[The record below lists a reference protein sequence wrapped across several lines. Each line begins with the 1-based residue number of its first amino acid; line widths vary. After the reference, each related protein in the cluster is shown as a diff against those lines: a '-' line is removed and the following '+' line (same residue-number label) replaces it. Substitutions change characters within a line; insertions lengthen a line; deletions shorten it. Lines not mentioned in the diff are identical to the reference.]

1 MFPSNYFPP
10 LTGGPVMK
18 RSSINLSVLFTLKW
32 IVPLV
37 IVTSSI
43 ALLTFSG
50 AFTQERGTRVSG
62 ETSKISQQ
70 DVTENPLETNAANGL
85 SAAAS
90 VINKASIKPPDEAK
104 WKAGELLPPLPR
116 DPQKRRD
123 AVAQARANA
132 FIALMGGNGVVYSGA
147 ASATRVEP
155 TIGSMSTIRHDITP
169 YIPPEVLHG
178 ERTYNLKLPDDFSLS
193 KDELKRLS
201 QSSPSTRDKAPEEAL
216 AHALIQDFEGID
228 QTTLTPP
235 DCDIAAG
242 PEHIMVVVNA
252 SFAVY
257 DKCGNQISETTFA
270 NFLGDGTSFLFDPK
284 VIYDVWDGRWVMSV
298 VARRD
303 ATSECWIVVIVSSS
317 NDPTD
322 PWWWYYF
329 DITVDG
335 GTPTSFWGDYPD
347 LGADPDAVYITT
359 NQFTF
364 PPVKIFQYAKI
375 RILDKS
381 EIYTAS
387 AAGHYDFTNMNN
399 PGDGTKA
406 FSLRAS
412 KMHGWPGNYWLINS
426 KSGGGTIMTLWSIT
440 DPLGTPTLTGYNI
453 NAPVAYDDPPPAK
466 QPNGTYVDCGDARLL
481 TASYR
486 GGYLWTGN
494 GQRKDTGEGIDR
506 SEAHVYQ
513 INTVAKNVY
522 MTAGIWSPGYYYA
535 YPAIDFDT
543 NDDGIMVF
551 SRGGPTEYVGTYY
564 SDVLLGGGISSSNLL
579 AAGQAN
585 YAGGGAGTF
594 ADPYRWGDY
603 YGCDRDPFDNLTLW
617 FFGQFASNSPNPSW
631 DTHIGA
637 TAYGG
642 PGQLIVSPIDGLT
655 TTGLEGG
662 PFTPPNITYTVEN
675 AGGAAFTWDLSD
687 LDFWN
692 TPSITSG
699 QVAPGNSAS
708 VTISINSNANAFS
721 PSTYADYY
729 RFNNCYNGSY
739 AQRFTSL
746 TVGIDGGCAGA
757 VLDLIPDPT
766 PDYTATDDGQQRGA
780 YITAIRDFEVCAI
793 GMELELELPQTL
805 TARIYEA
812 DGTTRGA
819 LLAEGTLEA
828 VQPGKLIHYIP
839 INYMLEACQEYELAV
854 SFGSAIGWD
863 WWDERLLYE
872 PFDIGGVIRVRDGSS
887 AGSASNYALPYLSV
901 IGGDLTCFDPADLGH
916 PDTPTTVPD
925 DNQTRGMY
933 VTSLSTYRVC
943 SLGWKA
949 DLVVPQ
955 TLTARIYEAT
965 GTTRGNLIAT
975 GTAEATASGNVFH
988 NIPIAAV
995 LRAGHDYDFSFEFGL
1010 TNSWECWDDRVV
1022 APYTIGDLVEVRD
1035 GEYNGGASN
1044 WILPHFSLGT
1054 RPIGGAPFDLGKHW
1068 DDIDVYP
1075 PPMQSVQDFY
1085 DYGIYITSLV
1095 DLEIYSLGWRA
1106 DIVEGETLTMRVYEA
1121 SGTNRG
1127 SLIAEGSIVVTAS
1140 GMQWHDV
1147 PIAVSLGAGDD
1158 YDLEVDIPDI
1168 NSWLRWSDATGLPY
1182 QPYGVVEV
1190 LDGEQGGDAANYALV
1205 HMRMRACDAELTDIE
1220 ELPTAKVPFYL
1231 APPSPNP
1238 VSGSAQIRY
1247 ILDESGPVR
1256 ISMYDVG
1263 GRRIATLIDSQ
1274 MKPAGPGTLHF
1285 NSKEFASGV
1294 YFLRI
1299 ESKNKMLSRKLIVVH

>member
-1 MFPSNYFPP
+1 MICCSAIV
-10 LTGGPVMK
+10 L
-18 RSSINLSVLFTLKW
+18 LS
-32 IVPLV
+32 
-37 IVTSSI
+37 
-43 ALLTFSG
+43 FSG
-50 AFTQERGTRVSG
+50 AFTFERGSRVSG
-62 ETSKISQQ
+62 EAE
-70 DVTENPLETNAANGL
+70 DVSGQNIVETPEQAVEENAL
-85 SAAAS
+85 SLGTPAAS
-90 VINKASIKPPDEAK
+90 DEGTMQPDEAL
-104 WKAGELLPPLPR
+104 WETGELLPPLPR
-116 DPQKRRD
+116 DPHKRRE
-123 AVAQARANA
+123 AIVKARANA
-132 FIALMGGNGVVYSGA
+132 IAASMGGDGVVYSGA
-147 ASATRVEP
+147 ASLTRVEP
-155 TIGSMSTIRHDITP
+155 TFGSMSNIRHDIKP
-169 YIPPEVLHG
+169 YIPPEVLRG
-178 ERTYNLKLPDDFSLS
+178 VRTFNLKLPDDFTLS
-193 KDELKRLS
+193 KDELRRLS
-201 QSSPSTRDKAPEEAL
+201 QTSTSTRDKIPEGAL

-242 PEHIMVVVNA
+242 PEHVMVVVNA
-252 SFAVY
+252 SFAIY
-257 DKCGNQISETTFA
+257 DKCGNQISEQTFA
-270 NFLGDGTSFLFDPK
+270 SFLGDATSFLFDPK
-284 VIYDVWDGRWVMSV
+284 VIYDVWDQRWVMSI

-303 ATSECWIVVIVSSS
+303 ATSQCWIVVSVSSS

-322 PWWWYYF
+322 TWWWYYF
-329 DITVDG
+329 DITLDG

-364 PPVKIFQYAKI
+364 PPVRIFQYAKI

-387 AAGHYDFTNMNN
+387 PAGHYDFTNINN

-426 KSGGGTIMTLWSIT
+426 KAGGGTIMSLWAIT
-440 DPLGTPTLTGYNI
+440 DPLGTPALTGYNI
-453 NAPVAYDDPPPAK
+453 NAPSAYDAPPPAE

-522 MTAGIWSPGYYYA
+522 MTASVWTPGYYFA

-551 SRGGPTEYVGTYY
+551 SGGGPSEYIGTYY
-564 SDVLLGGGISSSNLL
+564 ADVLLGGGISSPNLL

-617 FFGQFASNSPNPSW
+617 FYGQFASNSPTPSW

-637 TAYGG
+637 TSYGG
-642 PGQLIVSPIDGLT
+642 PGQMIVSPIDGLT

-662 PFTPPNITYTVEN
+662 PFTPPNITYMVEN
-675 AGGAAFTWDLSD
+675 TGGAAFIWDLTNV
-687 LDFWN
+687 DFWN
-692 TPSITSG
+692 TPDAAAG
-699 QVAPGNSAS
+699 QVAPGNSVP
-708 VTISINSNANAFS
+708 VTVSLNSNVNAFS
-721 PSTYADYY
+721 PGTYIDYY

-746 TVGIDGGCAGA
+746 TVGIDGSCPGA

-766 PDYTATDDGQQRGA
+766 PDYTAPDDGQQRGA
-780 YITAIRDFEVCAI
+780 YITAIKDFEVCAI
-793 GMELELELPQTL
+793 GMELDLELPQTL
-805 TARIYEA
+805 TARIYSA

-828 VQPGKLIHYIP
+828 VQPGKLIHYVP

-854 SFGSAIGWD
+854 SFGSANGWD
-863 WWDERLLYE
+863 WWDENLLYE
-872 PFDIGGVIRVRDGSS
+872 PFDVGGVIRVRDGSS
-887 AGSASNYALPYLSV
+887 GGSASNFALPYLSV
-901 IGGDLTCFDPADLGH
+901 IGGDLACFDPADLGH
-916 PDTPTTVPD
+916 PDTPMTVPD

-933 VTSLSTYRVC
+933 VTALSTYRVC

-955 TLTARIYEAT
+955 TLTARIYEAS
-965 GTTRGNLIAT
+965 GTTRGALIAT

-988 NIPIAAV
+988 SIPIQVV
-995 LRAGHDYDFSFEFGL
+995 LYAGRDYDFSVEFGL

-1022 APYTIGDLVEVRD
+1022 APYAVGDLVEIRD
-1035 GEYNGGASN
+1035 GEYYGGASN

-1054 RPIGGAPFDLGKHW
+1054 GPIGGAPFDLGKHW

-1075 PPMQSVQDFY
+1075 PPIEVHQDDY
-1085 DYGIYITSLV
+1085 DYGIYVTALA
-1095 DLEIYSLGWRA
+1095 DEEIYALGWRA
-1106 DIVEGETLTMRVYEA
+1106 DIVPGETLTMRVFEA

-1127 SLIAEGSIVVTAS
+1127 ALIAEGSIVVTGE
-1140 GMQWHDV
+1140 GMKWHDV
-1147 PIAVSLGAGDD
+1147 PISVSLGGGND
-1158 YDLEVDIPDI
+1158 YDFEVDIPDI
-1168 NSWLRWSDATGLPY
+1168 NTWLRWSDAPGLPY

-1190 LDGEQGGDAANYALV
+1190 LDGEQGGNAANYALI
-1205 HMRMRACDAELTDIE
+1205 HMRMFACDPELTDVE

-1238 VSGSAQIRY
+1238 VSGSAVVRY
-1247 ILDESGPVR
+1247 TLEEAGAVD
-1256 ISMYDVG
+1256 MKLYDVG
-1263 GRRIATLIDSQ
+1263 GRLVATLINNET
-1274 MKPAGPGTLHF
+1274 KPAGPGTLHF
-1285 NSKEFASGV
+1285 DSKEFATGV

-1299 ESKNKMLSRKLIVVH
+1299 ESKDKMLSRKLIIVH